1 MTARL
6 GFARTLSPTV
16 TALTVVIW
24 RRIAVFCRC
33 PEFDNTLS
41 LTMPSADWHTCFR
54 AGQGWDERGRG
65 GRLNVNDV
73 VTVKTDGEVRREGV
87 ILAVEP
93 FQEGTMYLIALEDYP
108 EGIWFFNELNSPE
121 GVFVERRQPADQ

>member
-1 MTARL
+1 MTRL
-6 GFARTLSPTV
+6 ER
-16 TALTVVIW
+16 
-24 RRIAVFCRC
+24 
-33 PEFDNTLS
+33 
-41 LTMPSADWHTCFR
+41 
-54 AGQGWDERGRG
+54 RGRG

-108 EGIWFFNELNSPE
+108 EGIWFFNELSSPE
-121 GVFVERRQPADQ
+121 GVFVEPRQPADK